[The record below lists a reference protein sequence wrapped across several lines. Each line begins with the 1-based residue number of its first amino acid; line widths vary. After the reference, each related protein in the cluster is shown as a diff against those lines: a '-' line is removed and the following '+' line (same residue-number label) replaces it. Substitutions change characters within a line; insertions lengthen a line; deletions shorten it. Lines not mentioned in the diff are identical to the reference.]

1 MDFDLTSARDDTPA
15 TNESQ
20 NAFAVASPSRHRIAV
35 APSHRRPMP
44 SISHLLLFIASTDAL
59 RTPSNSRRGVI
70 TGATASATLLN
81 AVPPAFAQGKK
92 PRSDPSYGV
101 VKSPAE
107 WKEYLTDYQY
117 FVLREG
123 GTEPPNTSLP
133 TSRLPTSQTE
143 RSSGRSAARR
153 RRSLRVGGAGAEVI

>member
-1 MDFDLTSARDDTPA
+1 
-15 TNESQ
+15 
-20 NAFAVASPSRHRIAV
+20 
-35 APSHRRPMP
+35 MP

-70 TGATASATLLN
+70 TGAAASATLLN

-123 GTEPPNTSLP
+123 GTEKATRHS
-133 TSRLPTSQTE
+133 TR
-143 RSSGRSAARR
+143 RSACWQIHLRR
-153 RRSLRVGGAGAEVI
+153 MPTAAL